1 MSPTKNAHAPEAMA
15 PAALF
20 SVMSKCFAPTDD
32 EEWAEVTRFS
42 VWSSFLE
49 GARRALQGEDALAPA
64 SERPGRCPL
73 EDFLSAGE
81 VEALFAPP
89 TPEEKRAFA
98 ARRFTGGLPGRALP
112 VESLYSSWSR
122 GEGSA
127 FGAQRGLYLGESAQ
141 YMRDLIERMG
151 FEVPADYAACPDHL
165 ALELD
170 LLSVMLR
177 SGMVEESRQFLSERF
192 AWLTAYR
199 MRLLEV
205 GDEARFWVGIVDVLM
220 GLAAQQAPEAAR

>member
-1 MSPTKNAHAPEAMA
+1 MSPTKNAQPAAAME

-20 SVMSKCFAPTDD
+20 SVMSKCFAPVDD
-32 EEWAEVTRFS
+32 ADWTEITRFA

-49 GARRALQGEDALAPA
+49 GSRRALQGEDALAPA
-64 SERPGRCPL
+64 ECRPGRCPL

-89 TPEEKRAFA
+89 TPEEKSAFA
-98 ARRFTGGLPGRALP
+98 ARRFTGGLPGSALP

-122 GEGSA
+122 DEGTV
-127 FGAQRGLYLGESAQ
+127 FGRQKGLYMGESAQ
-141 YMRDLIERMG
+141 YMRDLLGRMG
-151 FEVPADYAACPDHL
+151 FEVPAEYAACPDHL

-177 SGMVEESRQFLSERF
+177 SGMVEQARQFLSERF
-192 AWLTAYR
+192 EWLTAYR
-199 MRLLEV
+199 MRLLDV
-205 GDEARFWVGIVDVLM
+205 GEEARFWVGIVDVLM
-220 GLAAQQAPEAAR
+220 GLAAQQASGSAR

>member
-1 MSPTKNAHAPEAMA
+1 MSPTKNAQAVEAME

-20 SVMSKCFAPTDD
+20 SVMSKCFAPVDD
-32 EEWAEVTRFS
+32 ADWAEISRFA

-49 GARRALQGEDALAPA
+49 GARTALQGEDALSPK
-64 SERPGRCPL
+64 EGRPGSCPL

-89 TPEEKRAFA
+89 TAEEKRAFA
-98 ARRFTGGLPGRALP
+98 ARRFTGGLPGSALP
-112 VESLYSSWSR
+112 VESLYTSWSR
-122 GEGSA
+122 DDGTV
-127 FGAQRGLYLGESAQ
+127 FGRQKGLYMGDSAR

-151 FEVPADYAACPDHL
+151 FQVPAEYAACPDHL

-177 SGMVEESRQFLSERF
+177 SGMQEQARQFLSERF
-192 AWLTAYR
+192 EWLTAYR
-199 MRLLEV
+199 MRLLEI
-205 GDEARFWVGIVDVLM
+205 GEEARFWAGIVDVLM
-220 GLAAQQAPEAAR
+220 GLAAQQSSGSAR